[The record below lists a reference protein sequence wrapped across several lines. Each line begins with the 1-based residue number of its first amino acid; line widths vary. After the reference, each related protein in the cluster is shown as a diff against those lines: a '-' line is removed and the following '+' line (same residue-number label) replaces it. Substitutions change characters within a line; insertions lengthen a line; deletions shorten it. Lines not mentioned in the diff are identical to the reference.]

1 VYECEFHGAKD
12 LDDDNDD
19 EDHPRFQ
26 TLQWN
31 FGKKERKRRVN
42 NGC

>member
-1 VYECEFHGAKD
+1 MGMKD
-12 LDDDNDD
+12 LDDDND

-31 FGKKERKRRVN
+31 FGKKEEE
-42 NGC
+42 